1 MYLYKCTPYIYT
13 LLAVKYISIKILD
26 LKNKY
31 DKNVKNS
38 KALAEHHIF
47 LGWKLAA

>member
-1 MYLYKCTPYIYT
+1 MLSVKC
-13 LLAVKYISIKILD
+13 ISIKILD

-31 DKNVKNS
+31 HKNIKNS

>member
-1 MYLYKCTPYIYT
+1 MYTLHVTA